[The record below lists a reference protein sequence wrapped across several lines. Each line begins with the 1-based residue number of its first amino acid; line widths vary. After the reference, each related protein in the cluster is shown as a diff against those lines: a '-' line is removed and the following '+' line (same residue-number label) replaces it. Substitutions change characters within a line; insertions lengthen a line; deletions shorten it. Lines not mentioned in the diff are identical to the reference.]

1 MPLRDD
7 PMLHTPHLDSQ
18 YEQELTAI
26 STAVTRMCDQAER
39 MVRDSVLALL
49 SRDESLGKQILAAD
63 ESLDQAETEIDAL
76 CVRLMAR
83 RAPVGRDLRMITA
96 TLKLVADIERIGD
109 LAGNIVK
116 RGIQIDPVLGMPE
129 EVSDL
134 AKGVVEE
141 LGLAFR
147 ALRQRDATL
156 ARRLRAE
163 DKGTDDRNRAAF
175 DRLIRLGQGSPQ
187 ALEPMLA
194 LTNVCRH
201 LERIGDHA
209 VNIAEM
215 VVYMVDGKVIRHCAD
230 D

>member
-1 MPLRDD
+1 
-7 PMLHTPHLDSQ
+7 MLHTPHLDSQ

-26 STAVTRMCDQAER
+26 STAVSRMCDQAER
-39 MVRDSVLALL
+39 MVRDAVLALL
-49 SRDESLGKQILAAD
+49 SRDEQLGRQILAAD
-63 ESLDQAETEIDAL
+63 ESLDQAETEVDQL

-83 RAPVGRDLRMITA
+83 RAPVGRDLRLVTA

-116 RGIQIDPVLGMPE
+116 RGIQLDPTFGVPE
-129 EVSDL
+129 EVSEL
-134 AKGVVEE
+134 AKCVVEE

-147 ALRQRDATL
+147 ALRQKDATL

-163 DKGTDDRNRAAF
+163 DKGTDARNRTAF
-175 DRLIRLGQGSPQ
+175 DTLIRLGQTQPHS
-187 ALEPMLA
+187 LEPMLA

-215 VVYMVDGKVIRHCAD
+215 VVYMVEGKVIRHRAD